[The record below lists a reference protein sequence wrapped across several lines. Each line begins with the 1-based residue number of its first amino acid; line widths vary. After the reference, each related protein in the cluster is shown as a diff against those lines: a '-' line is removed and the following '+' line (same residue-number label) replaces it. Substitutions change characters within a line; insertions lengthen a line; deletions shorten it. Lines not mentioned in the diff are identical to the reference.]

1 MRARKSNR
9 DRDRIIVNIVC
20 FSVIIV
26 TLFVAC
32 IGYVDKKIQP
42 TLSTIS
48 SNKANQ
54 ETVSILN
61 DAINGFLTDSN
72 MGYSNYVSILYDEK
86 GSIASIETLTKNV
99 NLTQSELSKRIN
111 DDLQTKLNKVIDV
124 PLGTVS
130 GMYIFSGRGPN
141 LKIKII
147 PKGNVKTN
155 LKSEFTPAGINQ
167 TRHRILIDI
176 TVQLLIVMPSKS
188 EIAEISIDYVLAETI
203 IVGDVPE
210 NYINMSYPIF
220 GAN

>member
-9 DRDRIIVNIVC
+9 DRDRVIVNIVC

-26 TLFVAC
+26 TLLVVC
-32 IGYVDKKIQP
+32 VGYVDKKIQP
-42 TLSTIS
+42 SLSTIS

-72 MGYSNYVSILYDEK
+72 MVYSNYVSILYDEK

-210 NYINMSYPIF
+210 NYINMSYPIS

>member
-1 MRARKSNR
+1 
-9 DRDRIIVNIVC
+9 
-20 FSVIIV
+20 
-26 TLFVAC
+26 
-32 IGYVDKKIQP
+32 
-42 TLSTIS
+42 
-48 SNKANQ
+48 
-54 ETVSILN
+54 
-61 DAINGFLTDSN
+61 
-72 MGYSNYVSILYDEK
+72 
-86 GSIASIETLTKNV
+86 
-99 NLTQSELSKRIN
+99 
-111 DDLQTKLNKVIDV
+111 
-124 PLGTVS
+124 
-130 GMYIFSGRGPN
+130 

-210 NYINMSYPIF
+210 NYINMSYPIS